1 MPAAPA
7 PASHETVLQQFRVV
21 FNAVKTHLQQMERQ
35 TGVSGAQRWALS
47 VVRGHPGIGVSGL
60 AAALHVRQPTASIL
74 VRNLAQQGLVEVGR
88 NGPDRRSVQLAIT
101 EQGRT
106 LLGQTPQP
114 GAGVLPA
121 ALQQL
126 DPAALDLLSGGL
138 SQLIQQLGGDGR
150 VGTQTAEAPKLAK
163 AIGTPKTPKP
173 PKPPKTP
180 KTPKAPESPKTAT
193 ATKLRALRQTPSN

>member
-7 PASHETVLQQFRVV
+7 PANHETVLQQFRVV

-101 EQGRT
+101 EQGRK
-106 LLGQTPQP
+106 LLRQAPQP

-163 AIGTPKTPKP
+163 ALGTPN
-173 PKPPKTP
+173 
-180 KTPKAPESPKTAT
+180 SPKTAT